1 MFRRPPELP
10 RSVND
15 RLNRLATSVFTSTD
29 SNAYKRPTTTRHV
42 PSKRARIEID
52 YSSSLPLQMLLYFN
66 VCFFPCWL
74 FSLTFVLP
82 ILALAT
88 ANYHVILM
96 VFAFIFKAVIEC
108 VRLYL
113 GYAGNL
119 AERMPELTAFCLLTI
134 IFQIPLSIFLLIYQ
148 LIATIEVQLALI
160 FAVEIL
166 YLTFLVLEAGFGIYA
181 VRIMV
186 TAQSSR
192 FHYRQF
198 EEVLSA
204 NDSPSPAPSG

>member
-1 MFRRPPELP
+1 MLRRPPELP

-15 RLNRLATSVFTSTD
+15 RLNRLATSVFTPRD
-29 SNAYKRPTTTRHV
+29 PNDLKHGNNLV
-42 PSKRARIEID
+42 SKEARIEID

-82 ILALAT
+82 VLELTSSNDAK
-88 ANYHVILM
+88 ILM
-96 VFAFIFKAVIEC
+96 IFAFVFKAIIEF

-113 GYAGNL
+113 GYTGNL

-134 IFQIPLSIFLLIYQ
+134 IFQIPLSIFLLIYP
-148 LIATIEVQLALI
+148 LLATSIKLEMALI
-160 FAVEIL
+160 FAVEII
-166 YLTFLVLEAGFGIYA
+166 YIAFVVLEGAFGIYA

-186 TAQSSR
+186 AAQSSR

-198 EEVLSA
+198 EEIQSL
-204 NDSPSPAPSG
+204 NNGRPPSG

>member
-1 MFRRPPELP
+1 MLRRPPELP

-15 RLNRLATSVFTSTD
+15 RLNRLATSVFTSVD
-29 SNAYKRPTTTRHV
+29 GNDYKRTNRTN
-42 PSKRARIEID
+42 SKHARIEID

-82 ILALAT
+82 VLTLT
-88 ANYHVILM
+88 QANHHVILM

-148 LIATIEVQLALI
+148 LIATMEVQLALV
-160 FAVEIL
+160 FAVEVI
-166 YLTFLVLEAGFGIYA
+166 YITFLIFEAILGIVA

-198 EEVLSA
+198 EEILSA
-204 NDSPSPAPSG
+204 NENPAAPSG

>member
-1 MFRRPPELP
+1 MLRRPPELP

-15 RLNRLATSVFTSTD
+15 RLNRLATSVFTSHDTND
-29 SNAYKRPTTTRHV
+29 FKRKENFH
-42 PSKRARIEID
+42 SKQGRIEID

-82 ILALAT
+82 VLTLAT
-88 ANYHVILM
+88 ANYNVILM
-96 VFAFIFKAVIEC
+96 VFAFLFKAIIEC

-148 LIATIEVQLALI
+148 LIVTIEVQLSLI
-160 FAVEIL
+160 FAVEVL
-166 YLTFLVLEAGFGIYA
+166 YITFLVLEAIFGIYA

-198 EEVLSA
+198 EENLSP
-204 NDSPSPAPSG
+204 NDSPLPPPSG

>member
-1 MFRRPPELP
+1 MLRRPPELP

-15 RLNRLATSVFTSTD
+15 RLNRLATSVFTSHDTND
-29 SNAYKRPTTTRHV
+29 LKRANNFH
-42 PSKRARIEID
+42 SKQARIEID

-74 FSLTFVLP
+74 FSLTFILPVLT
-82 ILALAT
+82 LAS
-88 ANYHVILM
+88 ANYHIILM
-96 VFAFIFKAVIEC
+96 VFAFIFKTIIEC

-134 IFQIPLSIFLLIYQ
+134 IFQLPLSIFLLIYQ

-160 FAVEIL
+160 FAVEII
-166 YLTFLVLEAGFGIYA
+166 YLTFIVLEGVFGIYA
-181 VRIMV
+181 VSIMV

-198 EEVLSA
+198 EEILSA
-204 NDSPSPAPSG
+204 NDSPPPPSG

>member
-1 MFRRPPELP
+1 MLRRPPELP

-15 RLNRLATSVFTSTD
+15 RLNRLATSFFTSNDPTD
-29 SNAYKRPTTTRHV
+29 LKQGNNIY
-42 PSKRARIEID
+42 SKQSRIEID

-66 VCFFPCWL
+66 ICFFPCWL

-82 ILALAT
+82 VLALST
-88 ANYHVILM
+88 NNQNVILM
-96 VFAFIFKAVIEC
+96 VFAFVFKAIIEC

-134 IFQIPLSIFLLIYQ
+134 IFQVPLTIFLLIYQ
-148 LIATIEVQLALI
+148 LIATIEVQMSLI
-160 FAVEIL
+160 FAVEII
-166 YLTFLVLEAGFGIYA
+166 YLTFLALEAAFGISA

-198 EEVLSA
+198 EEILSA
-204 NDSPSPAPSG
+204 NDSPPPSG

>member
-1 MFRRPPELP
+1 MLRRPPELP

-15 RLNRLATSVFTSTD
+15 RLNRLATSVFTPRD
-29 SNAYKRPTTTRHV
+29 PNDLKHGPNLV
-42 PSKRARIEID
+42 SKEARIEID

-82 ILALAT
+82 VLALT
-88 ANYHVILM
+88 EANNHTILM
-96 VFAFIFKAVIEC
+96 VFAFIFKAIIEF

-113 GYAGNL
+113 GYTGNL

-148 LIATIEVQLALI
+148 LLASIEIQMALI
-160 FAVEIL
+160 FAVEII
-166 YLTFLVLEAGFGIYA
+166 YITFIVLEGAFGIFA

-186 TAQSSR
+186 AAQSSR

-198 EEVLSA
+198 EEIQST
-204 NDSPSPAPSG
+204 NNSRPPSG

>member
-1 MFRRPPELP
+1 MLRRPPELP
-10 RSVND
+10 RAVND
-15 RLNRLATSVFTSTD
+15 RLNRLATSVFTSTN
-29 SNAYKRPTTTRHV
+29 SNDYKRRDAARQ
-42 PSKRARIEID
+42 KQGRIEID

-74 FSLTFVLP
+74 FSLTFILPVLAATP
-82 ILALAT
+82 NNTQHLILL
-88 ANYHVILM
+88 
-96 VFAFIFKAVIEC
+96 VFTFVFKAVIEL

-134 IFQIPLSIFLLIYQ
+134 IFQIPLSIFILIYP
-148 LIATIEVQLALI
+148 LVASIGVRLALI
-160 FAVEIL
+160 AAVEII
-166 YLTFLVLEAGFGIYA
+166 YSVFLIFEGIFGIYA

-186 TAQSSR
+186 SAQSSR

-198 EEVLSA
+198 EEILTA
-204 NDSPSPAPSG
+204 NGTPPPSG

>member
-1 MFRRPPELP
+1 MLRRAPELP
-10 RSVND
+10 RSVNN
-15 RLNRLATSVFTSTD
+15 RLNRLATSVFTSID
-29 SNAYKRPTTTRHV
+29 ANDGKQANNFH
-42 PSKRARIEID
+42 SKQARIEID

-74 FSLTFVLP
+74 FSLVFVLP
-82 ILALAT
+82 VLALAT
-88 ANYHVILM
+88 ENYHAILM
-96 VFAFIFKAVIEC
+96 VFAFLFKAIIEC

-134 IFQIPLSIFLLIYQ
+134 IFQIPLSIFLLVYP
-148 LIATIEVQLALI
+148 LIATIGIQLSLI
-160 FAVEIL
+160 FAVEII
-166 YLTFLVLEAGFGIYA
+166 YLTFLLIEAGFGIYA

-198 EEVLSA
+198 EENLSA
-204 NDSPSPAPSG
+204 NDSASPSG

>member
-1 MFRRPPELP
+1 MLRRPPELP
-10 RSVND
+10 RAVND
-15 RLNRLATSVFTSTD
+15 RLSRLATSVFTPT
-29 SNAYKRPTTTRHV
+29 NANDFKRGNAARQ
-42 PSKRARIEID
+42 AQGRIEID

-74 FSLTFVLP
+74 LSLTFVLP
-82 ILALAT
+82 VLAAVSSDPQ
-88 ANYHVILM
+88 NVILM
-96 VFAFIFKAVIEC
+96 VFAFVFKAVIEL

-134 IFQIPLSIFLLIYQ
+134 IFQIPLSVFLLIYP
-148 LIATIEVQLALI
+148 LVAVTGVKLALVA
-160 FAVEIL
+160 AVEII
-166 YLTFLVLEAGFGIYA
+166 YVVFLIFEAIFGISA

-186 TAQSSR
+186 SAQSSR

-198 EEVLSA
+198 EEILSA
-204 NDSPSPAPSG
+204 NDSPLRSG

>member
-1 MFRRPPELP
+1 MLRRPPELP

-15 RLNRLATSVFTSTD
+15 RLNRLATSFFTSNDPTD
-29 SNAYKRPTTTRHV
+29 LKQGNNIY
-42 PSKRARIEID
+42 SKQSRIEID

-66 VCFFPCWL
+66 ICFFPCWL

-82 ILALAT
+82 VLALST
-88 ANYHVILM
+88 NNQNVILM
-96 VFAFIFKAVIEC
+96 VFAFVFKAIIEC

-134 IFQIPLSIFLLIYQ
+134 IFQVPLTIFLLIYQ
-148 LIATIEVQLALI
+148 LIATIEVQMSLI
-160 FAVEIL
+160 FAVEII
-166 YLTFLVLEAGFGIYA
+166 YLTFLALEAAFGISA

-192 FHYRQF
+192 FYYRQI
-198 EEVLSA
+198 
-204 NDSPSPAPSG
+204 

>member
-10 RSVND
+10 RSVNYG
-15 RLNRLATSVFTSTD
+15 LNRLATSVFSSTNATNFTKG
-29 SNAYKRPTTTRHV
+29 SNNRPKQT
-42 PSKRARIEID
+42 RIEID

-82 ILALAT
+82 VLTLTDGSNDIILL
-88 ANYHVILM
+88 
-96 VFAFIFKAVIEC
+96 VFAFVFKAIIEF

-119 AERMPELTAFCLLTI
+119 AERLPELTAFCLLTT
-134 IFQIPLSIFLLIYQ
+134 IFQIPLSIFLLIYP
-148 LIATIEVQLALI
+148 LLASIEIQMALV
-160 FAVEIL
+160 FAVEII
-166 YLTFLVLEAGFGIYA
+166 YIVFLVLESGFSIYA

-186 TAQSSR
+186 EAQSSR

-198 EEVLSA
+198 EEFLSS
-204 NDSPSPAPSG
+204 NDNRSPSG

>member
-1 MFRRPPELP
+1 MLRRAPELP

-15 RLNRLATSVFTSTD
+15 RLNRLATSVFTSID
-29 SNAYKRPTTTRHV
+29 ANDYKRGNNFQSKPT
-42 PSKRARIEID
+42 RIEID

-82 ILALAT
+82 ILATSAK
-88 ANYHVILM
+88 NYPAILM
-96 VFAFIFKAVIEC
+96 VFAFLFKAIIEFI
-108 VRLYL
+108 RLYL

-134 IFQIPLSIFLLIYQ
+134 IFQIPLSIFLLVYSVITN
-148 LIATIEVQLALI
+148 ADKEMQLALV
-160 FAVEIL
+160 FAVEII
-166 YLTFLVLEAGFGIYA
+166 YVTFLLLEAIFGIYA

-198 EEVLSA
+198 EEALPV
-204 NDSPSPAPSG
+204 NDFASPSG

>member
-1 MFRRPPELP
+1 MHRRPPELP

-15 RLNRLATSVFTSTD
+15 RLNRLATSVFTPRDPSD
-29 SNAYKRPTTTRHV
+29 
-42 PSKRARIEID
+42 SKRVNNALSQQARIEID

-74 FSLTFVLP
+74 FSLTFILPVLT
-82 ILALAT
+82 LVGDNNHT
-88 ANYHVILM
+88 ILM
-96 VFAFIFKAVIEC
+96 VFAFVFKTVIEF

-113 GYAGNL
+113 GYTGNL

-134 IFQIPLSIFLLIYQ
+134 IFQIPLSVFLLVYP
-148 LIATIEVQLALI
+148 LAAITTVKMSLI

-166 YLTFLVLEAGFGIYA
+166 YLTFLGLEAIFGVYA
-181 VRIMV
+181 VRVMV
-186 TAQSSR
+186 AAQSSR

-198 EEVLSA
+198 EEIVSA
-204 NDSPSPAPSG
+204 NNN

>member
-1 MFRRPPELP
+1 MLRRPPELP

-15 RLNRLATSVFTSTD
+15 RLNRFATSVFTPRDTNDMKPGNNLLSQE
-29 SNAYKRPTTTRHV
+29 
-42 PSKRARIEID
+42 ARIEID

-82 ILALAT
+82 VLTLNGDNNPI
-88 ANYHVILM
+88 ILM
-96 VFAFIFKAVIEC
+96 VFAFVFKAIIEFI
-108 VRLYL
+108 RLYL
-113 GYAGNL
+113 GYTGNL

-134 IFQIPLSIFLLIYQ
+134 IFQIPLSIFLLIYP
-148 LIATIEVQLALI
+148 LIAPLTVQLSLI
-160 FAVEIL
+160 FSVEII
-166 YLTFLVLEAGFGIYA
+166 YIAFLVLEAVFGIYA

-198 EEVLSA
+198 EEILAA
-204 NDSPSPAPSG
+204 NNSRPPSG

>member
-1 MFRRPPELP
+1 MLRRPPELP
-10 RSVND
+10 RSVNN
-15 RLNRLATSVFTSTD
+15 RLNRLATSVFTSNDTPD
-29 SNAYKRPTTTRHV
+29 LKQGNTFH
-42 PSKRARIEID
+42 SKQARIEID

-82 ILALAT
+82 VLSLIT
-88 ANYHVILM
+88 GQNYHVILM
-96 VFAFIFKAVIEC
+96 VFAFIFKAIIEC

-134 IFQIPLSIFLLIYQ
+134 IFQIPLSIFLLVYP
-148 LIATIEVQLALI
+148 LIATIGIQLSLV
-160 FAVEIL
+160 FAVEII
-166 YLTFLVLEAGFGIYA
+166 YLTFLLIEAGFGIYA

-198 EEVLSA
+198 EENLSA
-204 NDSPSPAPSG
+204 NDSASPSG

>member
-1 MFRRPPELP
+1 MFSRPPELP

-29 SNAYKRPTTTRHV
+29 SNAYKRTRHV
-42 PSKRARIEID
+42 PTKRARIEID

-74 FSLTFVLP
+74 FSLAFVLP
-82 ILALAT
+82 VLTLAT

-148 LIATIEVQLALI
+148 LIATIEVQMSLI

-166 YLTFLVLEAGFGIYA
+166 YLTFLVLEGGFGIYA

-204 NDSPSPAPSG
+204 NDSPTSPSG